1 MVKFCNM
8 SLFGGRT
15 ARIRPVLKQS
25 CGFRDTMAR
34 SERLSA
40 WALSGRRHV
49 ASAFGWTP
57 PDAPDWPAT
66 IATVIGMGAP
76 ILLGQ
81 MIHRPGIGLA
91 AAVGGLWV
99 GNAPASATLRDHYR
113 ALMELLA
120 VAIAAAIC
128 SATIAGQWWSGL
140 ALIPIAGAAALIG
153 GYSRPLAVATQRFIV
168 FTAIGIGVASTTPH
182 RAALAIIIVE
192 GAVWTALV
200 ALAAGA
206 IARAITKSSSAQ
218 EATESKATS
227 AYLFRRWRSTLRG
240 LAGWQYAIRLTAC
253 LIMAEIIAAL
263 WPDHHY
269 SWIVVAVAILSQR
282 AIERW
287 PIKVTQRAIGV
298 GIGVLLSELL
308 FAQILPEWLAIICF
322 VAIAGAMPWLRRRS
336 YLLYS
341 AAMTPLIML
350 VMSAGHPV
358 TGDVLVDR
366 LVATLVAAVLVLT
379 AGWVIEPSLRPRP
392 SPGNPRSG

>member
-1 MVKFCNM
+1 VTN
-8 SLFGGRT
+8 
-15 ARIRPVLKQS
+15 
-25 CGFRDTMAR
+25 
-34 SERLSA
+34 
-40 WALSGRRHV
+40 
-49 ASAFGWTP
+49 AFGWTP
-57 PDAPDWPAT
+57 PDAPDWSAT

-99 GNAPASATLRDHYR
+99 GNAPASATARDQYR

-120 VAIAAAIC
+120 VAVAAAIC
-128 SATIAGQWWSGL
+128 SAMIAGRWWTGL
-140 ALIPIAGAAALIG
+140 ALIPIGTVAALIG

-168 FTAIGIGVASTTPH
+168 FTAIGIGVASATPH
-182 RAALAIIIVE
+182 RAAVAIIIVE

-206 IARAITKSSSAQ
+206 IARALAKSPLVPAAGAS
-218 EATESKATS
+218 ENKATP
-227 AYLFRRWRSTLRG
+227 AYLFRRWRTTLRG

-253 LIMAEIIAAL
+253 LVVAEIIAAL
-263 WPDHHY
+263 WPSHHY

-298 GIGVLLSELL
+298 GIGVMLSELL
-308 FAQILPEWLAIICF
+308 FAQILPEWLAVVCF

-358 TGDVLVDR
+358 TGEVLIDR
-366 LVATLVAAVLVLT
+366 LVATLIAAVLVLA
-379 AGWVIEPSLRPRP
+379 AGWALEPSLRPSP
-392 SPGNPRSG
+392 SPESPRSG